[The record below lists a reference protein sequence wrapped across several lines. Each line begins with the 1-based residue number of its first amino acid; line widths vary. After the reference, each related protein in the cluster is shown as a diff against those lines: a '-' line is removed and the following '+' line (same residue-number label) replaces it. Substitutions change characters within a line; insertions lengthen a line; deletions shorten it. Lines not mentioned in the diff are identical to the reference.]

1 MRPSEWEEGRR
12 ASPAGSFARR
22 LVALADF
29 LAGMRGGRFGGRAP
43 AFLHAGGVG
52 ALAAR
57 RFVLA
62 RDRLIRVIAQ
72 RHHDREHD
80 QHGERAQAAL
90 RTLHHPAL
98 RRPASPPRSPSRI
111 ASARA
116 MEKSRGLRSKPFT
129 LSGIMKPWS
138 TPRKMASPTFFI
150 RAAAPR

>member
-1 MRPSEWEEGRR
+1 MRPSEWEQGRR

-29 LAGMRGGRFGGRAP
+29 LAGLRGGRFGGRAP
-43 AFLHAGGVG
+43 AFLHAGGEG

-57 RFVLA
+57 RFVPA

-98 RRPASPPRSPSRI
+98 RRPASPPRSPSSI
-111 ASARA
+111 AIARA
-116 MEKSRGLRSKPFT
+116 MEKPRPLRSKAFT
-129 LSGIMKPWS
+129 LSRIMYPWT
-138 TPRKMASPTFFI
+138 TPWKVTSS
-150 RAAAPR
+150 